1 MEMYLLAS
9 MPLLPGSTEYQRFLP
24 AWKLLPAM
32 RVHSLQ
38 IKLPLEIQLK
48 ETWPSES
55 WDGADLAFFI
65 DGDSR
70 TNSSRLILTLTYAAD
85 SMNPERFE
93 LVFHAHGRS
102 HTLGQDSIVVQFG
115 LVDRKRYRSEIDE
128 MHEQAI
134 RFGGG
139 FFNIPITS

>member
-1 MEMYLLAS
+1 
-9 MPLLPGSTEYQRFLP
+9 
-24 AWKLLPAM
+24 
-32 RVHSLQ
+32 
-38 IKLPLEIQLK
+38 
-48 ETWPSES
+48 
-55 WDGADLAFFI
+55 
-65 DGDSR
+65 
-70 TNSSRLILTLTYAAD
+70 
-85 SMNPERFE
+85 MNPERFE